1 MLKTLR
7 KRSLAAR
14 ASRRVPKVQ
23 VWHDP
28 TAINPATT
36 VVNPSI
42 ANALTDKLLLEHDL
56 EEESLG

>member
-14 ASRRVPKVQ
+14 ASQRVPKVQ